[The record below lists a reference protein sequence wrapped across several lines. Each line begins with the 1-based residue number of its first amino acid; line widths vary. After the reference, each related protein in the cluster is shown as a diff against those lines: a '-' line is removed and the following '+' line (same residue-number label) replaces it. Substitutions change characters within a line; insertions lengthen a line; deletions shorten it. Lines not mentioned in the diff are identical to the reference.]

1 MGFVLLWV
9 FMYNAHSACEET
21 GLSDSIAQQKG
32 EISMIKRLTGQFNI
46 IGKAALSTLAPSLY
60 RLGFVLLGVIIGLA
74 WAYQGAPIKFRD
86 AEPVHLA
93 AGYKDQWTKM
103 TAVEYAET
111 GDAEEARRKIVAGGI
126 SPSMIQTLI
135 DANAVTEPELTRKLQ
150 ALLVIAEENRSA
162 ASKQAQKIETG
173 FLGGILGP
181 LACIVG
187 TAVIGVILSI
197 FFTFYW
203 AVPRQ
208 GLQRRRT
215 EALSGATVPTGGA
228 VSPAPTSIL
237 AAKRDAAKE
246 KTDFTARG
254 EVPPVCQF
262 VSTYVL
268 GDSLYDE
275 SFPIETSKGMFLGE
289 CGSSIGE
296 TIGVGEPKRVTATEV
311 WLFDKNDIT
320 TVTKVIMSEHAYR
333 DQALRTKLASKGEA
347 VLAVPGATITLETQ
361 TLRAQVRIVDVQ
373 YGEGPL
379 PPRSFFERL
388 VVEIAVWSKEGAE
401 SGTGEPDASAAF
413 GDTAELLNY

>member
-1 MGFVLLWV
+1 
-9 FMYNAHSACEET
+9 
-21 GLSDSIAQQKG
+21 
-32 EISMIKRLTGQFNI
+32 MIKRLTGQFNI

-60 RLGFVLLGVIIGLA
+60 RLGFVLLGVIIGLV

-93 AGYKDQWTKM
+93 AGYKDQWIKM
-103 TAVEYAET
+103 IAVEYAET
-111 GDAEEARRKIVAGGI
+111 GDVAEAQRKIVAGGV
-126 SPSMIQTLI
+126 SPAMIQTLI
-135 DANAVTEPELTRKLQ
+135 DANAVTEPDLARKLQ
-150 ALLVIAEENRSA
+150 ALLPIAEENRAA
-162 ASKQAQKIETG
+162 ASKQAQKIETS

-187 TAVIGVILSI
+187 TAVIGLILSV

-208 GLQRRRT
+208 GLSRRRA
-215 EALSGATVPTGGA
+215 EAISGATVPTGGA
-228 VSPAPTSIL
+228 AVPAPTSIL
-237 AAKRDAAKE
+237 AAKRDAARE

-275 SFPIETSKGMFLGE
+275 SFPIETAKGMFLGE

-296 TIGVGEPKRVTATEV
+296 TIGVGEPKKVTATEV

-320 TVTKVIMSEHAYR
+320 TVTKVIMSEHAYY

-347 VLAVPGATITLETQ
+347 VLATPGMTTVLETQ

-373 YGEGPL
+373 YGEGAL

-388 VVEIAVWSKEGAE
+388 VVEIAVWAKEGAE
-401 SGTGEPDASAAF
+401 GGAGEPDASAAF